1 MSAAIVV
8 LVLGVVG
15 LAAVALLLAREPD
28 ARVRLATTMGAAGG
42 LLIAVLIALAAGKG
56 ALAAAATGAISAAAL
71 ALALIG
77 QWRLFRLLVERT
89 RQ

>member
-28 ARVRLATTMGAAGG
+28 ARVRLAATMGAAGG